1 MGSCLSFLTMGPA
14 ELMIGEYLSLCF
26 VVYLS
31 ANYFTSAIQEHKVI
45 TKAKTRRR
53 ERDAKKFTF
62 PPVKEEKVKKILEA
76 ADVTTLREMQ
86 IRGEVTS
93 VEIVSVFAQRAHT
106 IGRKFNYV
114 TEEYYNEAF
123 EEARLRDAETQKA
136 IKEKKV

>member
-1 MGSCLSFLTMGPA
+1 MGSCLSFLTVGPA
-14 ELMIGEYLSLCF
+14 ELRIAEYLSLCC
-26 VVYLS
+26 VLYLA

-62 PPVKEEKVKKILEA
+62 PPVKEEKVNRILEA
-76 ADVTTLREMQ
+76 PDVATMREMQ

-93 VEIVSVFAQRAHT
+93 IEIVSVFAQRAHT

-114 TEEYYNEAF
+114 SEEYYNEAF
-123 EEARLRDAETQKA
+123 EDARLRDIETQRA
-136 IKEKKV
+136 IKEKRV